1 MLHLSVRI
9 PFFLFAMDFYALSP
23 LVNALTSIIAGILI
37 LLADS
42 KSRVNR
48 IFFLF
53 AGALAFWSFAY
64 FLWQISIEREAA
76 LFWVHMLMAGSI
88 WITPLYLH
96 FVASFLG
103 EAEKLRIFIVFG
115 YAAAIFFSV
124 INWVSD
130 SFITKVVPK
139 EQFLFWPEPGIWY
152 HLFLVVWA
160 VYVIAPVILLVRH
173 WSDPETS
180 KRGSIK
186 YILFGTIIG
195 YIGGATSYFLWYDIP
210 IPPFGVISAS
220 VYIAMVAYA
229 TTRFRLFNMKI
240 VSAQVLTIVLW
251 LFLFV
256 QLLFAETLQEQV
268 MTGVAMVFTV
278 AIGFFLIRSVEK
290 EVRQRELIE
299 EQNKRLEHANL
310 EKSEFMSFASHEVRN
325 PLTAMRGYAS
335 MIAEGNFGEV
345 RPEVKR
351 AAQRIMITGQEV
363 VSLIGQFLDKSK
375 MELGELKYE
384 FIPFDINEAIRD
396 VAEGFQLAVHDKGLQ
411 LRVQT
416 GSQRL
421 VVNGD
426 PGRIKSVIGNLMDN
440 AVKYTQQGSVT
451 ISTERRGETVRI
463 TLEDTGDGISDHVK
477 PHLFKKF
484 TRADARKR
492 NLAGT
497 GIGLYLAK
505 QFVEAHGGRIW
516 LESEGEGTG
525 TTFII
530 ELPLSHERPRSQLE
544 KSA

>member
-1 MLHLSVRI
+1 
-9 PFFLFAMDFYALSP
+9 MDFYALSP
-23 LVNALTSIIAGILI
+23 LVNVLTSIIAGLLI

-76 LFWVHMLMAGSI
+76 LFWAHMLMAGSI

-96 FVASFLG
+96 FVAAFLG
-103 EAEKLRIFIVFG
+103 EAKKLRIFIIFG
-115 YAAAIFFSV
+115 YAAAVFFSI
-124 INWVSD
+124 INWVSS
-130 SFITKVVPK
+130 SFITDVVPK
-139 EQFLFWPEPGIWY
+139 GSFLFWPEPGIWY
-152 HLFLVVWA
+152 HLFLIVWA
-160 VYVIAPVILLVRH
+160 MYVIAPVILLVRH
-173 WSDPETS
+173 WNDPETS

-229 TTRFRLFNMKI
+229 TTRFRLFNIQI
-240 VSAQVLTIVLW
+240 VSAQILTIVLW

-256 QLLFAETLQEQV
+256 QLFFAETLQEQV
-268 MTGVAMVFTV
+268 MTGVALIFTV

-299 EQNKRLEHANL
+299 EQNKRLEQANV
-310 EKSEFMSFASHEVRN
+310 EKSEFMSFASHEIRN

-335 MIAEGNFGEV
+335 MIAAGEFGEV
-345 RPEVKR
+345 KPEVKK
-351 AAQRIMITGQEV
+351 AAQRIMITGQDV
-363 VSLIGQFLDKSK
+363 VSLIAQFLDKSK

-384 FIPFDINEAIRD
+384 KIPFDVNEAIRE
-396 VAEGFQLAVHDKGLQ
+396 VAEGFQLSAQDKGLQ
-411 LRVQT
+411 LKVQT

-421 VVNGD
+421 VVEGD
-426 PGRIKSVIGNLMDN
+426 AGRIKSVIGNLIDN
-440 AVKYTQQGSVT
+440 AIKYTKQGSVA
-451 ISTERRGETVRI
+451 ISTERHGEAVRI
-463 TLEDTGDGISDHVK
+463 VLEDTGDGIPDYVK

-497 GIGLYLAK
+497 GLGLYLAK
-505 QFVEAHGGRIW
+505 QFVEAHDGRIW
-516 LESEGEGTG
+516 LESEGEGKG

-530 ELPLSHERPRSQLE
+530 ELPLSHEKPRSKLE
-544 KSA
+544 KTA